1 MQRGWIAGTSRTTD
15 VVRAR
20 AEIARARPRV
30 VTETSDAEVVVGAAL
45 HDVVRVSSA
54 PRGYSATA
62 TASLFGP
69 YPAQPGAGDCR
80 DEQLAGRV
88 RFTVS
93 GNGTYT
99 TPTVVVDAPG
109 YYTWVER
116 LPGDRH
122 TLPVTTRCGLVP
134 ETTRVAR
141 ATPVVTT
148 VASTQRA
155 YVGARLR
162 DRVTVSGAGPRP
174 LTVHWTLH
182 GPIPQRD
189 GSCDGLTWSQAPVA
203 ERGTMRVGGDGTYV
217 TPPVR
222 VTVGG
227 CYTYSEQVP
236 ATPVTEAAASI
247 AGQPLETVVV
257 DRRTPRVRTTAS
269 SQHALVG
276 ATIHDRVRVSGLPDW
291 TSVAVRWRLH
301 GPVAPRPNG
310 SCDRLDWDGAPV
322 ADSGVVV
329 ARDNGVL
336 LTGRTR
342 LDASGC
348 YTYSE
353 RLPLTGA
360 TTPVFSE
367 PGQPV
372 ETALVT
378 RPPVPY
384 VPEVPTGPGPA
395 GAPSPSPAP
404 SPASLDLDD
413 VKSAPE
419 AVVPTARAVPRYLT
433 TRYRA
438 AEGLVSRTAGAS
450 LSLPRVGIS
459 APVHSVGLDRGTMAI
474 PDDPGRVGW
483 LDRSA
488 GFGDL
493 VGASVVSGHV
503 SSRSD
508 RPGALWRLR
517 HVRVG
522 DRVRWTSAGR
532 TETFEVRRLHRYPR
546 RAGLPA
552 DLFRTDGPRVLH
564 LVTCAR
570 RVRLGG
576 GFHYTDNLV
585 VTAVRR

>member
-1 MQRGWIAGTSRTTD
+1 M
-15 VVRAR
+15 VRAR
-20 AEIARARPRV
+20 AEIARARPPV
-30 VTETSDAEVVVGAAL
+30 VTQTSDAEVVTGGTV
-45 HDVVRVSSA
+45 HDVVRVSGA
-54 PRGYSATA
+54 PRGYSAMA
-62 TASLFGP
+62 TASLYGP
-69 YPAQPGAGDCR
+69 YDAQPGRAT
-80 DEQLAGRV
+80 AGRPSWPGEV
-88 RFTVS
+88 TFRVS

-99 TPTVVVDAPG
+99 TPGLVVDAPG
-109 YYTWVER
+109 FYTWVQE

-134 ETTRVAR
+134 ETTRVVR

-162 DRVTVSGAGPRP
+162 DRVTVSGAGRHP

-189 GSCDGLTWSQAPVA
+189 GSCDSLTWSHAPVA
-203 ERGTMRVGGDGTYV
+203 ARGSMPVGGDGTYL
-217 TPPVR
+217 TAPAR

-227 CYTYSEQVP
+227 CYTYSEQIP
-236 ATPVTEAAASI
+236 ATPATEAAASVP
-247 AGQPLETVVV
+247 GLPLETVVV
-257 DRRTPRVRTTAS
+257 DRRTPRVRTIAS

-291 TSVAVRWRLH
+291 TSVAIRWRLH
-301 GPVAPRPNG
+301 GPVAPRPDG
-310 SCDRLDWDGAPV
+310 SCDRLDWTGAPI

-342 LDASGC
+342 LAAPGC
-348 YTYSE
+348 FTYSE
-353 RLPLTGA
+353 RLPLTGS

-367 PGQPV
+367 PGQPL

-378 RPPVPY
+378 RPAVPY
-384 VPEVPTGPGPA
+384 VPEVPTGPGTRRCA
-395 GAPSPSPAP
+395 VTLR
-404 SPASLDLDD
+404 SLDFDG

-483 LDRSA
+483 LDP
-488 GFGDL
+488 L
-493 VGASVVSGHV
+493 
-503 SSRSD
+503 
-508 RPGALWRLR
+508 
-517 HVRVG
+517 
-522 DRVRWTSAGR
+522 GR
-532 TETFEVRRLHRYPR
+532 
-546 RAGLPA
+546 
-552 DLFRTDGPRVLH
+552 
-564 LVTCAR
+564 
-570 RVRLGG
+570 GG
-576 GFHYTDNLV
+576 
-585 VTAVRR
+585 